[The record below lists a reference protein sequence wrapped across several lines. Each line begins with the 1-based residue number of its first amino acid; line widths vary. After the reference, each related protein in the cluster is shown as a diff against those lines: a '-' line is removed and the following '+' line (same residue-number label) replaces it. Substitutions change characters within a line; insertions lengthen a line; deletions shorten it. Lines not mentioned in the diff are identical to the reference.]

1 VSLRHLW
8 AFLAVALPVLAALLA
23 ALPATDLTYHLRAGD
38 EILTSGRIPTVDA
51 WTFTVAGEPWFDQQ
65 WGAQLILTAVYRVG
79 GWLGLVVFRA
89 ALVGLIAATVFELCR
104 RQGTGVRVAAWL
116 ALGAFAVAAP
126 ALALRPQLLAMALF
140 AVTLLLVTDRDAHP
154 RRLWAVPVIAVIWAN
169 AHGSF
174 FLAPLVLGLA
184 WLADVELRSPP
195 RHLALVVAAV
205 TALAC
210 CLTPFGPAVWLYAF
224 QLGAN
229 PAVTGQISEW
239 QTTSIRDISGVLFY
253 GSALLVAAYLAR
265 RGRPASWST
274 LLWLGVFFVIGAY
287 AARGI
292 AWWPLAAVAALAPL
306 IATDRPEVTEPER
319 EATRPMRILNGVLAA
334 AIVVAGVALLPVWR
348 PTDPGL
354 GVPEGVLAQA
364 PPGITGALREVAAPG
379 DRLLAPQPWASWFE
393 FALPGLPVAVDSR
406 VEIFPDDVWTD
417 YFAITR
423 GADGWENALAS
434 WSPALVVADDP
445 AFAERLVAA
454 GWTEVH
460 ADDDGSV
467 FRAPGTGPS
476 AHGWRSTPLLE
487 SAR

>member
-1 VSLRHLW
+1 VSLRQLW

-23 ALPATDLTYHLRAGD
+23 VLPATDLTYHLRAGD
-38 EILTSGRIPTVDA
+38 EILTTGRIPTVDS

-65 WGAQLILTAVYRVG
+65 WGAQLVLTAVYNVG

-89 ALVGLIAATVFELCR
+89 VLVGLIAATVFEICR
-104 RQGTGVRVAAWL
+104 RQGTGVRVAARL
-116 ALGAFAVAAP
+116 ALGAFAIAAP
-126 ALALRPQLLAMALF
+126 ALALRPQLIAMALF

-154 RRLWAVPVIAVIWAN
+154 RRLWAVPVIAVAWAN
-169 AHGSF
+169 VHGSF
-174 FLAPLVLGLA
+174 FLAPLVLALA
-184 WLADVELRSPP
+184 WLADIEGRSP
-195 RHLALVVAAV
+195 RRNLALVVAGV
-205 TALAC
+205 TAVAC
-210 CLTPFGPAVWLYAF
+210 CLTPSGPTVWLYAF

-239 QTTSIRDISGVLFY
+239 QTTSIRDVSGLLFY
-253 GSALLVAAYLAR
+253 GSALLVAGYLAR
-265 RGRPASWST
+265 RGKPTSWST

-306 IATDRPEVTEPER
+306 IASGRPDVTETER
-319 EATRPMRILNGVLAA
+319 EEARPLRILNGVVAA
-334 AIVVAGVALLPVWR
+334 AIVIAGVALLPVWR

-354 GVPEGVLAQA
+354 GVPQGVLAQA

-393 FALPGLPVAVDSR
+393 FALPDLPVAVDSR
-406 VEIFPDDVWTD
+406 VEIFPDEVWEI
-417 YFAITR
+417 YFVITR
-423 GADGWENALAS
+423 GADGWELALAA

-445 AFAERLVAA
+445 SFADRLVDA
-454 GWTEVH
+454 GWTEIH
-460 ADDDGSV
+460 ADADGSV
-467 FRAPGTGPS
+467 LRAPGTGPS
-476 AHGWRSTPLLE
+476 AHKWRSTALLE

>member
-1 VSLRHLW
+1 VSLRQLW

-38 EILTSGRIPTVDA
+38 EILKSGRIPTADS

-104 RQGTGVRVAAWL
+104 RQGTGVRMAAWL

-154 RRLWAVPVIAVIWAN
+154 RRLWVVPVIAVIWAN
-169 AHGSF
+169 VHGSF

-184 WLADVELRSPP
+184 WLADMEMRSLR

-265 RGRPASWST
+265 RGRPASWCT
-274 LLWLGVFFVIGAY
+274 LLWLGAFFVIGAY

-292 AWWPLAAVAALAPL
+292 AWWPVAAVAALAPL
-306 IATDRPEVTEPER
+306 IAADAGPIPESNR
-319 EATRPMRILNGVLAA
+319 EEARPMRILNGVVAA

-354 GVPEGVLAQA
+354 LVPEGVLAQA
-364 PPGITGALREVAAPG
+364 PPGITGALREAAEPG

-393 FALPGLPVAVDSR
+393 FALSDLPVAVDSR
-406 VEIFPDDVWTD
+406 VELFPDDVWTD

-423 GADGWENALAS
+423 GAAGWEGTLAA
-434 WSPALVVADDP
+434 WDPALIVADDP
-445 AFAERLVAA
+445 AFTERLVAA

-460 ADDDGSV
+460 ADEDGSV
-467 FRAPGTGPS
+467 LRPPGSGPS
-476 AHGWRSTPLLE
+476 AQGSRSTALLE
-487 SAR
+487 SPR